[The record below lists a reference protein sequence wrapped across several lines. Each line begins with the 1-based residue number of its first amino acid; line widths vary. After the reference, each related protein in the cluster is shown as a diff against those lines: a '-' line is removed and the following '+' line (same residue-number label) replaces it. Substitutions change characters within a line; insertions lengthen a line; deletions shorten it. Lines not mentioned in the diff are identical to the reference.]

1 VSRQPLGQHFL
12 IKSSILVRIA
22 RAACPDREPPEREP
36 LVIEI
41 GPGRG
46 ALTERLLARAERV
59 VAIEIDAG
67 LVELLR
73 AKFQDEPRLTVVEAD
88 ALETDLS
95 QWGAAPI
102 AGNLPYYAATP
113 IIEKVLSR
121 EKVLSADKVLSPG
134 TAVSRAVFLVQKE
147 VAARLAAGPGSRDYG
162 YLSVQTQMYAGV
174 ERLFDV
180 PPSAFRPPPKV
191 DSTVVRL
198 LPRNRAAELGL
209 SDPARFLRF
218 AGHCFRQ
225 KRKTLRNNLAGVYG
239 KDAMD
244 GWPEARKR
252 AEELSIEELAGLYRR
267 LAPSD

>member
-1 VSRQPLGQHFL
+1 MSRQPLGQHFL
-12 IKSSILVRIA
+12 VKGSILERIA
-22 RAACPDREPPEREP
+22 RAACPDLEPPEREP
-36 LVIEI
+36 VVIEI

-95 QWGAAPI
+95 QWGVAPI

-113 IIEKVLSR
+113 IIEKVLST
-121 EKVLSADKVLSPG
+121 EKELPPG
-134 TAVSRAVFLVQKE
+134 GAVSRAVFLVQKE

-162 YLSVQTQMYAGV
+162 YLSLQTQMYADV

-180 PPSAFRPPPKV
+180 LPSAFRPPPKV

-209 SDPARFLRF
+209 TDPARFLKF

-244 GWPEARKR
+244 GWPEAGKR

-267 LAPSD
+267 LARSD

>member
-1 VSRQPLGQHFL
+1 VSRQRLGQHFL
-12 IKSSILVRIA
+12 IKGSILERIA
-22 RAACPDREPPEREP
+22 RAACPDREPLEREP

-67 LVELLR
+67 LVEVLR
-73 AKFQDEPRLTVVEAD
+73 TKFQDEPRLTVVEGD

-95 QWGAAPI
+95 QWGVAPI

-113 IIEKVLSR
+113 IIEKVLAPQTVS
-121 EKVLSADKVLSPG
+121 SPG
-134 TAVSRAVFLVQKE
+134 NTVSRAVFLVQKE

-180 PPSAFRPPPKV
+180 PPSAFRPPPQV

-198 LPRNRAAELGL
+198 LPRNRAVELGL
-209 SDPARFLRF
+209 SDPARFLKF
-218 AGHCFRQ
+218 AGYCFRQ
-225 KRKTLRNNLAGVYG
+225 KRKTLRNNLSGVYG
-239 KDAMD
+239 KDAID

-252 AEELSIEELAGLYRR
+252 AEELSIEELADLYRR
-267 LAPSD
+267 LARSD

>member
-1 VSRQPLGQHFL
+1 VSRQRLGQHFL
-12 IKSSILVRIA
+12 IKGSALERIA

-46 ALTERLLARAERV
+46 ALTEQLLARAERV

-67 LVELLR
+67 LVEALR
-73 AKFQDEPRLTVVEAD
+73 TKFQDEPRLTVVEAD
-88 ALETDLS
+88 ALDTDLS
-95 QWGAAPI
+95 HWGAAPI

-113 IIEKVLSR
+113 IIEKVLSP
-121 EKVLSADKVLSPG
+121 DKALSPG
-134 TAVSRAVFLVQKE
+134 VAVTRAVFLVQKE

-180 PPSAFRPPPKV
+180 PPAAFRPPPKV

-198 LPRNRAAELGL
+198 LPRNRAVELGITE
-209 SDPARFLRF
+209 PARFLRF
-218 AGHCFRQ
+218 AGYCFRQ

-244 GWPEARKR
+244 GWPEAGKR

-267 LAPSD
+267 LVRSG